1 MMESQL
7 QDRSVRKHICSW
19 THCVMDQWSRD
30 GWIKNTILW
39 RRNQLKQIFPDFE
52 MLDAGIASALRKN
65 CLQNLMHKK
74 SQCWRAASSEEQR
87 NSWEGG
93 KLLIW
98 SMATFSQPE
107 LMMKL
112 KACQICSIFA
122 YMTMTFRI
130 SIQDG
135 TKFRWQQVRYLK
147 RMFLKFCTRRSYR
160 DLKNFQLFW
169 QCTTD
174 NSVEMENR
182 QAIKDWG
189 RWLDNILIRWS
200 GRATSKPGMKEFRQE
215 FWFFFF
221 FTSHKGRKVSVDRKV
236 GESCQ
241 WKATGQYSKRDSC
254 SFSHGSNRGQ
264 KAQSSSPAPKSADTD
279 WRKKTVERFWSQRRE
294 SFWIERSESVDRTH
308 SQYTSVQ
315 YCLFT
320 SAERTPHAWLKSHGL
335 HCHLCAPEK
344 NLSSGVAH
352 VSSLVYSPAVYHE
365 HVIFLIHTSF
375 YDTRTRST
383 IGATRATVLRT
394 TSTSCTSPSSLS
406 RQAAPSRITLAWKLQ
421 SGGNPRTTAPTGYE
435 PKELAVVS
443 RIEDYSGDPYQ

>member
-65 CLQNLMHKK
+65 RLQNLIHKK

-215 FWFFFF
+215 YWSRVTKGEKSALTGKWEKTVSGRQLDSIQKETPVVSATEVIVDRKHNRPLLRQKRRQTDGRRPSKGFGLRGE
-221 FTSHKGRKVSVDRKV
+221 SPSGLKGRKV
-236 GESCQ
+236 
-241 WKATGQYSKRDSC
+241 
-254 SFSHGSNRGQ
+254 
-264 KAQSSSPAPKSADTD
+264 
-279 WRKKTVERFWSQRRE
+279 
-294 SFWIERSESVDRTH
+294 
-308 SQYTSVQ
+308 
-315 YCLFT
+315 
-320 SAERTPHAWLKSHGL
+320 
-335 HCHLCAPEK
+335 
-344 NLSSGVAH
+344 
-352 VSSLVYSPAVYHE
+352 
-365 HVIFLIHTSF
+365 
-375 YDTRTRST
+375 
-383 IGATRATVLRT
+383 
-394 TSTSCTSPSSLS
+394 
-406 RQAAPSRITLAWKLQ
+406 
-421 SGGNPRTTAPTGYE
+421 
-435 PKELAVVS
+435 
-443 RIEDYSGDPYQ
+443 